1 MAVKLGRFELPNRVV
16 KDEKT
21 ATDTYARFVAEPF
34 EAGFGHTIG
43 NSLRRVLLS
52 SLEGAAIT
60 AVKIAGV
67 QHEFST
73 IKGVAEDVAEIV
85 LNLKKV
91 LCVSHSRKARTLN
104 LDVKREGPVTAADI
118 ESDGTVTILNP
129 KQHICTLTENRRF
142 TMELDIGIG
151 RGYQPSELLK
161 GEDDPIGKIAMDALF
176 SPVRKVKYYT
186 ENTRVGQ
193 QMNYDRVVIDIW
205 TDGRLTP
212 DEALKQA
219 SAILRRHLDV
229 FVQYDEHYVEF
240 EAPKRERRDEEE
252 EQRRLL
258 LMPISEI
265 ELSVRAAN
273 CIANAQ
279 IKTIG
284 DLVQKT
290 EADMLKYRNFG
301 KKSLAE
307 IKSILEGMGL
317 SLGMKVDHL
326 LVRRD
331 EAEEPSKE

>member
-1 MAVKLGRFELPNRVV
+1 MAVKLAPFEMPKRVV
-16 KDEKT
+16 KQEES
-21 ATDTYARFVAEPF
+21 ATDTYAKFVAEPF

-60 AVKIAGV
+60 SVRIDGV

-73 IKGVAEDVAEIV
+73 ISGILEDVSDII

-91 LCVSHSRKARTLN
+91 LLVSHSRTPKTLELN
-104 LDVKREGPVTAADI
+104 VKRKGEIVAGDFQTDAA
-118 ESDGTVTILNP
+118 VQILNP
-129 KQHICTLTENRRF
+129 DRLICTATVEKKVS
-142 TMELDIGIG
+142 MQASVSIG
-151 RGYQPSELLK
+151 RGYVPSELNKLP
-161 GEDDPIGKIAMDALF
+161 DQPIGVIAMDAVF
-176 SPVRKVKYYT
+176 SPVRRVKYYV

-193 QMNYDRVVIDIW
+193 QMNYDRLITEIW

-219 SAILRRHLDV
+219 SAILRAHLGA
-229 FVQYDEHYVEF
+229 FVNYDEHYVEF
-240 EAPKRERRDEEE
+240 EA
-252 EQRRLL
+252 EQEKEQDAKARMRKLL
-258 LMPISEI
+258 ETPISEI

-273 CIANAQ
+273 CIAAAN

-290 EADMLKYRNFG
+290 EAEMLKYRNFG

-307 IKSILEGMGL
+307 IKGILERMGL
-317 SLGMKVDHL
+317 SLAMDLTNIFGPKKD
-326 LVRRD
+326 
-331 EAEEPSKE
+331 

>member
-1 MAVKLGRFELPNRVV
+1 MAIKLGRFELPNRVV

-21 ATDTYARFVAEPF
+21 ATDTYARFIAEPF

-60 AVKIAGV
+60 GVTIDGV

-73 IKGVAEDVAEIV
+73 MKGVVEDVAEIV

-91 LCVSHSRKARTLN
+91 LCVSHTRKTRQLK
-104 LDVKREGPVTAADI
+104 LEVKREGAVTAADI
-118 ESDGTVTILNP
+118 ETDGTIEILNP
-129 KQHICTLTENRRF
+129 EQHLCTLSTNRKLSA
-142 TMELDIGIG
+142 ELDVSVG
-151 RGYQPSELLK
+151 RGYVPGELLK
-161 GEDDPIGKIAMDALF
+161 GDNDPIGKVAIDALF

-193 QMNYDRVVIDIW
+193 QMNYDRLVIEVW

-219 SAILRRHLDV
+219 SAILRKHLDV
-229 FVQYDEHYVEF
+229 FVDYDEAYVEF
-240 EAPKRERRDEEE
+240 EAPKRERKDEEE
-252 EQRRLL
+252 ELRRLL
-258 LMPISEI
+258 TMPITEI

-279 IKTIG
+279 IQTIG

-307 IKSILEGMGL
+307 IKHILEGMGL
-317 SLGMKVDHL
+317 GLGMKVDHIL
-326 LVRRD
+326 TKG
-331 EAEEPSKE
+331 EEDSEE

>member
-21 ATDTYARFVAEPF
+21 ATDTYAHFVAEPF

-73 IKGVAEDVAEIV
+73 IKGVTEDVAEIV

-91 LCVSHSRKARTLN
+91 LCVSHLRKTRTLS

-129 KQHICTLTENRRF
+129 KQHICTLTENRRL
-142 TMELDIGIG
+142 TMELDIGVG
-151 RGYQPSELLK
+151 RGYKPSELLK
-161 GEDDPIGKIAMDALF
+161 GDDDPIGKITMDALF

-193 QMNYDRVVIDIW
+193 QMNYDRLVIEVW

-219 SAILRRHLDV
+219 SAILRKHLDV
-229 FVQYDEHYVEF
+229 FVDYDEAYVEF
-240 EAPKRERRDEEE
+240 EAPKRERKDEEE
-252 EQRRLL
+252 ELRRLL
-258 LMPISEI
+258 TMPITEI

-279 IKTIG
+279 IQTIG

-307 IKSILEGMGL
+307 IKHILEGMGL
-317 SLGMKVDHL
+317 SLGMKVDHVL
-326 LVRRD
+326 
-331 EAEEPSKE
+331 AKGEEETEE